1 MAGVKRKAMVIRQ
14 HADVLFARICENQ
27 RKEVLENP
35 PAKISQEEEAQ
46 VVVAGAVKGGRRNVI
61 RYVDKYRK

>member
-46 VVVAGAVKGGRRNVI
+46 VAGAVKGGRRNVI
-61 RYVDKYRK
+61 RYLDKYRK

>member
-27 RKEVLENP
+27 RKAVLENP

-46 VVVAGAVKGGRRNVI
+46 VAGAVKGGRRNVI